1 MLRSRAFTPAFRF
14 FSGLAVLALVAAFVA
29 GFSSEAQDPIDR
41 VLGPLSLGWKG
52 GVGNHVAY
60 TIFLSLFVASAG
72 LAGLLVAFRDADPE
86 AEAEVVRTDSVP
98 LTRAPAGMNYLP
110 AFAAVGLVVI
120 LIGMATASTGLALG
134 GAAFL
139 VIIGFTWTLRT
150 WAERATGD
158 DATNAELYHRIIDP
172 LRVPVVAI
180 ITIGVVVIGVSRVLL
195 AVSKTGSV
203 IVFGGLRHR
212 HLRRHDPAGL
222 RAEVGPLRPH
232 GPRGPRRRPGDRRRH
247 HRRRRRRARVREA
260 RLRVDRG
267 ACRRRVHRVG
277 HGARGGP
284 PLVTTPSCA
293 PVVGDTRVTAQ
304 VARRSDHGGHF
315 IRFSNARH
323 HVRASR
329 PNPFTSPMAGA
340 GPALQGE

>member
-14 FSGLAVLALVAAFVA
+14 FSGLAVLALISAFVA

-60 TIFLSLFVASAG
+60 TVFLSLFAVSAG

-86 AEAEVVRTDSVP
+86 AEAEVVHTDSVP

-110 AFAAVGLVVI
+110 AFAAVGLIVI

-134 GAAFL
+134 GVAFL
-139 VIIGFTWTLRT
+139 VVIGFTWTLRT

-203 IVFGGLRHR
+203 IVFAAIAIAIFGVTVLLAFVPRSGRYVLTGLVVLGAVLVIAGGIIGAVAGEREFEKHGSESTEE
-212 HLRRHDPAGL
+212 PAAG
-222 RAEVGPLRPH
+222 
-232 GPRGPRRRPGDRRRH
+232 
-247 HRRRRRRARVREA
+247 
-260 RLRVDRG
+260 G
-267 ACRRRVHRVG
+267 ATESG
-277 HGARGGP
+277 M
-284 PLVTTPSCA
+284 A
-293 PVVGDTRVTAQ
+293 PVVV
-304 VARRSDHGGHF
+304 
-315 IRFSNARH
+315 
-323 HVRASR
+323 HVS
-329 PNPFTSPMAGA
+329 
-340 GPALQGE
+340 